1 MELKQRYAKYA
12 SVHAMLCTAPPQI
25 VSRLP
30 ATTEEI
36 AAIQGIGKVK
46 SDKIG
51 PRLLDVPSPSN
62 KYRDR
67 FCKNIKMTGFYHT
80 ILKFPELDPD
90 IYLTE

>member
-12 SVHAMLCTAPPQI
+12 SVHSMLCTASPQI

-51 PRLLDVPSPSN
+51 PRLLDVIRRWQSG
-62 KYRDR
+62 DR
-67 FCKNIKMTGFYHT
+67 VLEEAALGQVRQLWCHFNGFSLENGT
-80 ILKFPELDPD
+80 IR
-90 IYLTE
+90 